1 MEMISLGFIS
11 LVIVVAAFTFA
22 TTYMGWTLIYFC
34 ITTLKN
40 QLLWFRTVTVSKMA
54 IKMSNPNEKLMLTFG
69 MGVVMAWVV
78 IAATASYFSIVEQ
91 REISD
96 SQLTVIG
103 LLGGPALLII
113 TSVLDLF
120 KGKEG
125 AKINILPDQL
135 ASEVESAEAERA
147 HTRMLEQLKVSHD
160 LELARMAKAHEL
172 NMEAY
177 SVTGTNSVATAATPV
192 VPKEK
197 TTPKKPTKKSE

>member
-1 MEMISLGFIS
+1 MGEAMEMIALGTLSLLIM
-11 LVIVVAAFTFA
+11 LAALLTT
-22 TTYMGWTLIYFC
+22 TTYMGWRLIYFFT
-34 ITTLKN
+34 TTLKYR
-40 QLLWFRTVTVSKMA
+40 LFRSYKPMA
-54 IKMSNPNEKLMLTFG
+54 MRMSNPNEKLMLTFG
-69 MGVVMAWVV
+69 MGVVLAWVV

-135 ASEVESAEAERA
+135 ASEVESAEAEKA
-147 HTRMLEQLKVSHD
+147 HVRLLEQLKLDHD
-160 LELARMAKAHEL
+160 LEMERMAKAHEL
-172 NMEAY
+172 NMEAFG
-177 SVTGTNSVATAATPV
+177 VTGTNSIATGAKPV
-192 VPKEK
+192 D
-197 TTPKKPTKKSE
+197 KKPVAKKTDKKSE